1 MTERMTERVT
11 TRIASVRPEGVTIH
25 GLDLV
30 DDIIGKLGFTEM
42 TYFLCAGVLPSPAE
56 ARVLDACLVTL
67 MEHGWTPSSIIARVV
82 ADSVP
87 DDSQVAIAAGLLSL
101 GPVYA
106 GTSEA
111 CAKLLLAAAAAPD
124 ADQFCA
130 DTVRD
135 FRNRRAPIPGFGHPL
150 HKPDDPRTARLLAL
164 ARETGVAGCHVA
176 MLERLARAVDAHFGR
191 HITINAT
198 GAIAALLL
206 EIGLAPGVMR
216 GLAVVSRASGLI
228 GHVVEEHRTHAARAI
243 WSFAEHEIPYEAP
256 ERA

>member
-1 MTERMTERVT
+1 MSHNVATN
-11 TRIASVRPEGVTIH
+11 IASVRAEGVTIR

-42 TYFLCAGVLPSPAE
+42 TYFLCAGALPTPPQT
-56 ARVLDACLVTL
+56 RVLDACLVTL
-67 MEHGWTPSSIIARVV
+67 MEHGWTPSSIIARVM

-87 DDSQVAIAAGLLSL
+87 HDSQVAIAAGLLSL
-101 GPVYA
+101 GPIYA

-111 CAKLLLAAAAAPD
+111 CARLLLAGDAAPD
-124 ADQFCA
+124 PYRFCA

-135 FRNRRAPIPGFGHPL
+135 FRTRRASLPGFGHPL
-150 HKPDDPRTARLLAL
+150 HKPDDPRTARLLAV
-164 ARETGVAGCHVA
+164 AKEAGVAGRYVA
-176 MLERLARAVDAHFGR
+176 MLERLGHAVDAHFGR

-206 EIGLAPGVMR
+206 EIGLEPGVMR

-228 GHVVEEHRTHAARAI
+228 GHVVEEHKTHAARAI
-243 WSFAEHEIPYEAP
+243 WSFAEHEIPYESGGLA
-256 ERA
+256 

>member
-1 MTERMTERVT
+1 MSSGVT
-11 TRIASVRPEGVTIH
+11 TGIAQARPEGVTIR

-42 TYFLCAGVLPSPAE
+42 TYFLCAGVLPTPAQT
-56 ARVLDACLVTL
+56 RVLDACLVTL

-87 DDSQVAIAAGLLSL
+87 GDAQIAIAAGLLSL
-101 GPVYA
+101 GPIYA

-111 CAKLLLAAAAAPD
+111 CAKLLQAGVAAADPD
-124 ADQFCA
+124 LFCF
-130 DTVRD
+130 DTVREL
-135 FRNRRAPIPGFGHPL
+135 RSRRAPIPGFGHPL
-150 HKPDDPRTARLLAL
+150 HKPDDPRTARLLAVG
-164 ARETGVAGCHVA
+164 REAGVCGRYVEL
-176 MLERLARAVDAHFGR
+176 LERLGRAVDASFGK

-198 GAIAALLL
+198 GAIGALLL
-206 EIGLAPGVMR
+206 EIGLEPGVMR

-243 WSFAEHEIPYEAP
+243 WSFAEHDIPYEAGDI
-256 ERA
+256 AST